1 MPLSVH
7 DIFVVVMR
15 VFFTALGDRASLSP
29 HTLFLAE
36 HVRAR
41 VPGRVEHDCE
51 RYGEE
56 VGLTEYICFVNQEDQ
71 VLFC

>member
-15 VFFTALGDRASLSP
+15 VFFTAPGDGASLSP
-29 HTLFLAE
+29 HTLFLVE

-41 VPGRVEHDCE
+41 VPGRVEHD
-51 RYGEE
+51 
-56 VGLTEYICFVNQEDQ
+56 
-71 VLFC
+71 